1 MEEIYY
7 RITSST
13 PLMIFVFGALIFMFF
28 GFFRRRKHAEVI
40 REKQTREREDATTK
54 GMQVTSQKGG
64 AVVALSD
71 GKYEAAGE
79 TEYAGTTGGIE
90 WKLVSEVRAMG
101 RDADDRPGRQ
111 NTEAWKRSTRWK
123 TESVKFPAGKF
134 LMLMSTPG
142 YDSASKPLK
151 RGGFLNK
158 LVNMAADFALDFY
171 VAGYFGSQY
180 KSLVGLENG
189 SEKIERQLLNDF
201 MILTNH
207 KVLGEK
213 FLDEATT
220 SVIAN
225 WKKQNQGFSRERS
238 VDHFGLLFAP
248 DAMVL
253 GCQTNMASADEVKT
267 LSDFACV
274 LAVRMKETLQ
284 TV

>member
-1 MEEIYY
+1 MEEIFYQ
-7 RITSST
+7 ITSST

-28 GFFRRRKHAEVI
+28 GFLRRRKHAEVI
-40 REKQTREREDATTK
+40 RQKQMDQREDATTK

-64 AVVALSD
+64 AVVVLSD
-71 GKYEAAGE
+71 GNYEAAGE
-79 TEYAGTTGGIE
+79 TEHTGTTGGIA
-90 WKLVSEVRAMG
+90 WKLVSEVRARG
-101 RDADDRPGRQ
+101 RDADDSPGRQ
-111 NTEAWKRSTRWK
+111 NTEVWKRSTRFK
-123 TESVKFPAGKF
+123 TESVKFPSDKF

-158 LVNMAADFALDFY
+158 LVNIAADFALDFY

-180 KSLVGLENG
+180 KLLVGIDNG
-189 SEKIERQLLNDF
+189 SEKIERQSLNDF

-207 KVLGEK
+207 KALSEQ

-248 DAMVL
+248 DGMVL
-253 GCQTNMASADEVKT
+253 GCQANMASADEVKI
-267 LSDFACV
+267 LSDFACA
-274 LAVRMKETLQ
+274 LAVRMQELLR
-284 TV
+284 VS